1 VIWEKEMWS
10 GKVTKYVLI
19 QIQWDAAC
27 KRLVKNKQWK
37 SAKINTFRTRDY
49 INHRR
54 IVGLWWKFGPG
65 KVHGAR
71 ESTQGQGKYKG
82 PD

>member
-37 SAKINTFRTRDY
+37 SAKINTFRTRVY
-49 INHRR
+49 
-54 IVGLWWKFGPG
+54 
-65 KVHGAR
+65 
-71 ESTQGQGKYKG
+71 
-82 PD
+82 